1 MSTLVSS
8 EVALAIAAIPQLLVA
23 QSAFDERTNGL
34 RVVVG
39 LRAGAGCGQFDL
51 MGKLQNLFQGT
62 AETPTTATTSISALS
77 V

>member
-1 MSTLVSS
+1 MSTRISG
-8 EVALAIAAIPQLLVA
+8 EVAHVTVATPQSLVA
-23 QSAFDERTNGL
+23 QSTFDERTNGL

-39 LRAGAGCGQFDL
+39 LRAGAGGGQFGL

-62 AETPTTATTSISALS
+62 AETPTTATTSSSALS